1 MYDFISSCRFQPDVL
16 LVSSL
21 NKLLRSMGLSKSKA
35 SKVQETKN
43 TLVRENAIGRVYKDT
58 KALSKENAIGRVNKR
73 SKEGR
78 STEILKSAAK
88 EEVEEDDE
96 VTFKKDFK
104 RKYVGDDIVID
115 DEEDLVLEALPPNK
129 SQLGLHVRKLAHVRD
144 LRKELEEVGVED
156 KVKMVERLLRN
167 ISMKSLGE
175 EGLLVEEDCKKI
187 KDTLEES
194 DETDEDVQGAQGHDI
209 MSDLYMATLK
219 SKFDFW
225 VNPEEK
231 VEQPARKKSRRDLK
245 PRYKA

>member
-1 MYDFISSCRFQPDVL
+1 M
-16 LVSSL
+16 
-21 NKLLRSMGLSKSKA
+21 
-35 SKVQETKN
+35 
-43 TLVRENAIGRVYKDT
+43 
-58 KALSKENAIGRVNKR
+58 NKR
-73 SKEGR
+73 SKGGR

-104 RKYVGDDIVID
+104 RKQVGDDIVID
-115 DEEDLVLEALPPNK
+115 DEEDLVLEALPPDK

-144 LRKELEEVGVED
+144 LREELEEVGVED

-167 ISMKSLGE
+167 ISMKSFGE
-175 EGLLVEEDCKKI
+175 EGLLVEEDCKKT

-194 DETDEDVQGAQGHDI
+194 DETDEGVQGHDI
-209 MSDLYMATLK
+209 MSDLYMAALK

>member
-1 MYDFISSCRFQPDVL
+1 M
-16 LVSSL
+16 
-21 NKLLRSMGLSKSKA
+21 SKSKA

-58 KALSKENAIGRVNKR
+58 KALSRENAIGRVNKR
-73 SKEGR
+73 SKGGR

-104 RKYVGDDIVID
+104 RKQVGDDINID
-115 DEEDLVLEALPPNK
+115 DEEDLVLEALPPDK

-144 LRKELEEVGVED
+144 LREELEEVGVED

-167 ISMKSLGE
+167 ISMKSFGE

-194 DETDEDVQGAQGHDI
+194 DETDEGVQGHDI
-209 MSDLYMATLK
+209 MSDLYMAALK

>member
-1 MYDFISSCRFQPDVL
+1 MNDFISSCRFQPDVL

-21 NKLLRSMGLSKSKA
+21 NKLLRSMGMSKSKV
-35 SKVQETKN
+35 SKVQVTKN

-58 KALSKENAIGRVNKR
+58 KALSRENAIGRVNKR
-73 SKEGR
+73 SKGGR
-78 STEILKSAAK
+78 STEIVESAAK

-96 VTFKKDFK
+96 VTFKKDSK
-104 RKYVGDDIVID
+104 RKNVGDDIVID
-115 DEEDLVLEALPPNK
+115 DEEDLVLEALPPDK

-144 LRKELEEVGVED
+144 LREELEEVGVED

-167 ISMKSLGE
+167 ISMKSFGE
-175 EGLLVEEDCKKI
+175 EGLLAEEDCKKI

-194 DETDEDVQGAQGHDI
+194 DETEDVQGVRVHDI
-209 MSDLYMATLK
+209 MSDLYMAALK

>member
-1 MYDFISSCRFQPDVL
+1 M
-16 LVSSL
+16 
-21 NKLLRSMGLSKSKA
+21 SKSKA

-58 KALSKENAIGRVNKR
+58 KALSRENAIGRVNKR
-73 SKEGR
+73 SKGGQ

-104 RKYVGDDIVID
+104 RKHVGDDIVID
-115 DEEDLVLEALPPNK
+115 DEEDLVLEALPPDK

-144 LRKELEEVGVED
+144 LREELEEVGVED

-175 EGLLVEEDCKKI
+175 EGLLMEEDCKKI

-194 DETDEDVQGAQGHDI
+194 DETDEDVQGHDI
-209 MSDLYMATLK
+209 MSDLYMAALK
-219 SKFDFW
+219 SRFDFW